1 MKKEF
6 SDSELLV
13 LGLIAEMPRHGYEL
27 EAVIDKRSMREWTR
41 IGFSSIY
48 YTLGKL
54 EKKGLIQSEKQMGPK
69 SRKRY
74 DLTDKGREVLIE
86 ATLSALK
93 IVEPT
98 YPSLLLG
105 MIHLSS
111 LTRDQVLD
119 AFVSRKDGLAA
130 EIERMKNIHF
140 DQQPQPDYVDAVF
153 EYSLGQLQAEK
164 DWIDRTLAYL
174 ETKAWLG

>member
-27 EAVIDKRSMREWTR
+27 EAVIDQRSMREWTK

-54 EKKGLIQSEKQMGPK
+54 EKKGLIQSEKQTGPK
-69 SRKRY
+69 SRKQF
-74 DLTDKGREVLIE
+74 DLTEIGREVLVQE
-86 ATLSALK
+86 TLSALEN
-93 IVEPT
+93 VEPT

-105 MIHLSS
+105 MIHLSTLS
-111 LTRDQVLD
+111 RQQVLD
-119 AFVSRKDGLAA
+119 AFKARKDRLSG
-130 EIERMKNIHF
+130 EIERIKNIHF

-153 EYSLGQLQAEK
+153 EYSLGQLQAEL
-164 DWIDRTLAYL
+164 DWIDRTSAYL